1 VSQDWCVAAIDDWY
15 GWTSTRVVAHTKVYI
30 PICTLGIKSTLYID
44 CIALTRDSSL
54 DTANITVS
62 TWCCHIGLI
71 RNFSCCC
78 TGCPVCLVLKQGA
91 VNQPLPGAPL
101 MPPACLD
108 HSRWAKLHPGTP
120 GPQQWKKSS
129 EIWSPKKGQISGLAQ
144 IDIFSD
150 FLVLGVA
157 NFRIN
162 YLRQFSFNF
171 ENSCAHLAANFLN
184 FSKHTQL
191 FTFGWF

>member
-1 VSQDWCVAAIDDWY
+1 MC
-15 GWTSTRVVAHTKVYI
+15 K
-30 PICTLGIKSTLYID
+30 
-44 CIALTRDSSL
+44 
-54 DTANITVS
+54 
-62 TWCCHIGLI
+62 IGLI
-71 RNFSCCC
+71 LCGLIF
-78 TGCPVCLVLKQGA
+78 
-91 VNQPLPGAPL
+91 L
-101 MPPACLD
+101 MFLACLD
-108 HSRWAKLHPGTP
+108 Y
-120 GPQQWKKSS
+120 SS
-129 EIWSPKKGQISGLAQ
+129 HISGLAQ

-171 ENSCAHLAANFLN
+171 ENSFAHFAAFLN

>member
-1 VSQDWCVAAIDDWY
+1 MSPEPQVLLYRVSGLSCPEA
-15 GWTSTRVVAHTKVYI
+15 G
-30 PICTLGIKSTLYID
+30 
-44 CIALTRDSSL
+44 
-54 DTANITVS
+54 
-62 TWCCHIGLI
+62 CC
-71 RNFSCCC
+71 
-78 TGCPVCLVLKQGA
+78 
-91 VNQPLPGAPL
+91 
-101 MPPACLD
+101 
-108 HSRWAKLHPGTP
+108 
-120 GPQQWKKSS
+120 KSS
-129 EIWSPKKGQISGLAQ
+129 ILRGFPDVFSLFGPCMVGAISFRYSWTTGMKKKFRNLNLKKGQISGLAQ

-171 ENSCAHLAANFLN
+171 ENLCAHLAANFLN